1 MCGET
6 QVVLAFV
13 KLPHF
18 RLKPL
23 CLGNFKL
30 FVTNETEVLTIQ
42 TCELEAPFST
52 GDEIANDLK

>member
-6 QVVLAFV
+6 QVVLVIV

-18 RLKPL
+18 RFKPL

-30 FVTNETEVLTIQ
+30 FVADKTEVLAIQ
-42 TCELEAPFST
+42 TCELEALFST
-52 GDEIANDLK
+52 CDEIANDLK